1 MKKALAFILLMCHIN
16 ASMFLPQIAED
27 DVYDS
32 SGKQVDDINSVIEYF
47 QVALG
52 YDHHADDE
60 DDDNGQN
67 FHVTKNVEYNYHQIN
82 IAVEYT
88 KFVTVA
94 PRKFHDI
101 IEPGFQ
107 AFSPDIIS
115 PPPEPFTAWLS
126 HHDLYKLQLLKK

>member
-1 MKKALAFILLMCHIN
+1 MN

-32 SGKQVDDINSVIEYF
+32 SGKQVDDINSVIEYV

-67 FHVTKNVEYNYHQIN
+67 FHLIKNVEYNYQQIN
-82 IAVEYT
+82 IVVEHT
-88 KFVTVA
+88 QFVTLA
-94 PRKFHDI
+94 PRTFHDI
-101 IEPGFQ
+101 IEPELQ
-107 AFSPDIIS
+107 SLSPDIIT
-115 PPPEPFTAWLS
+115 PPPEPSAA
-126 HHDLYKLQLLKK
+126 